1 MKESMSSPPH
11 NYDALNELTMS
22 APPKRMGQ
30 GYTRLIKILRV
41 TLPLLAV
48 GLIVVVIT
56 WPDMERQVPLPTKE
70 EIVPDAK
77 MGMNEL
83 IKPLFQSTDQD
94 RRPFTITAEKAT
106 QNQDNPGLVMMEK
119 PEADLQLSDG
129 GWVAARAKTAL
140 FEEKNEKLFL
150 SGDVNLFHDS
160 GYTLTSP
167 ELRLNMKTSEAFS
180 DQDVYVSG
188 PKGTLNASGMEA
200 FQMDEKIIFK
210 GPATLVIFDAGAG
223 LPHAGIVPAGETQ

>member
-1 MKESMSSPPH
+1 MSSQPH

-22 APPKRMGQ
+22 SPTKRMGQ
-30 GYTRLIKILRV
+30 GYTRLIKILRIA
-41 TLPLLAV
+41 LPLVAV
-48 GLIVVVIT
+48 GLIIVVMT

-83 IKPLFQSTDQD
+83 IKPLFQSTDKD
-94 RRPFTITAEKAT
+94 KRPFTITAEKAT
-106 QNQDNPGLVMMEK
+106 QNQDNPELVMMES

-160 GYTLTSP
+160 GYTLKSP
-167 ELRLNMKTSEAFS
+167 ELRINMKTGEAFS
-180 DQDVYVSG
+180 DRDVRVTG

-200 FQMDEKIIFK
+200 FQRDEKIIFK
-210 GPATLVIFDAGAG
+210 GPATLVIFDPGLG
-223 LPHAGIVPAGETQ
+223 LPHSEGAPSGDVQ